1 MILLLEFS
9 SFRELQLILQY
20 FKLKKITYPVSI
32 DAIWKNVRNTYNSH
46 CIVRIKNNYWNGYN
60 PYAFSGPGEK
70 DDWSKLYNVPIYT
83 IDYVIEYLP
92 ELLI

>member
-9 SFRELQLILQY
+9 SLRELQLILQY

-32 DAIWKNVRNTYNSH
+32 DAIWKNAINTCNSH
-46 CIVRIKNNYWNGYN
+46 CIVRIKNSYWNGYN
-60 PYAFSGPGEK
+60 SYAFSGPGRK

-83 IDYVIEYLP
+83 IDYAIKHFP
-92 ELLI
+92 ELFI